1 MVSALNDAIWEAGP
15 TNRRYCTW
23 LIDSDRWRAYQQR
36 PSDVVVA
43 TYPKSGTTWMQR
55 ILSLLILSTEE
66 PIALDRTFPW
76 WESTRR
82 PIEQVVADFDAQQ
95 HRRSVKTHLPFDAIA
110 SDSVIFIH
118 VSRDGRDVC
127 MSYHNHC
134 AAYQPAELARM
145 DAIGLAE
152 PALRRP
158 YPRVDPDPA
167 AHFGNWLTVGAVD
180 GQPDGTPY
188 LSYFDYEKSFWDAR
202 KRSNV
207 LFVHYSD
214 LLVDLIGEVRRV
226 ADFVGAE
233 FTESDAERVA
243 GSATFAAMRRDAAT
257 LLPEASKNFDGGAH
271 RLVNKGESGRWN
283 GVYHADD
290 VNLFDKKLRSAVPDP
305 YAEWLLAGR
314 IGGPGIAPSEM

>member
-1 MVSALNDAIWEAGP
+1 MRFGRLAL
-15 TNRRYCTW
+15 TNKRYCTW
-23 LIDSDRWRAYQQR
+23 LIDSDRWRAYRPR
-36 PSDVVVA
+36 PSDIVVA

-55 ILSLLILSTEE
+55 ILSLLIISPEE

-82 PIEQVVADFDAQQ
+82 PLEQVIPGFDAQQ

-110 SDSVIFIH
+110 SDSLKFIH

-134 AAYQPAELARM
+134 AHYRPDELARM

-158 YPRVDPDPA
+158 YPRVDPDPG
-167 AHFGNWLTVGAVD
+167 AHFRDWLTVGAVD

-188 LSYFDYEKSFWDAR
+188 LSYFNYEKSFWDAR

-226 ADFVGAE
+226 ADFVEAE
-233 FTESDAERVA
+233 CKESDAERIT
-243 GSATFAAMRRDAAT
+243 GGATFAAMRRDAGE
-257 LLPEASKNFDGGAH
+257 LLPEAGKNFQGGAH

-283 GVYHADD
+283 GIYHTDD
-290 VNLFDKKLRSAVPDP
+290 LNLFDRKLRNAVPGP
-305 YAEWLLAGR
+305 YADWLLGGR
-314 IGGPGIAPSEM
+314 IAGSGMDPSLM